1 VGAANRKDSLIDFSV
16 GKAGD
21 LAKWRYANLGFVLG
35 IDVSKDNIVNKV
47 DGACA
52 RYLNEA
58 AKQRGLFGA
67 VFLVGNS
74 SNNIRTGDAFAT
86 FKEKRIV
93 QAVFGEGAKNQQ
105 ELGAGIYKYYGV
117 ASDGFNIASCQFSL
131 HYFFENAATLHH
143 FVRNVAECTKVGG
156 TFIGTCW
163 DGKTVF
169 RLLKDRAEG
178 DAFTIMRDSRKMFQ
192 LTKLYDETG
201 FPEDEMSLGYGVS
214 VYQESIGQAI
224 VEYLVNFDFLVRVM
238 ENYGF
243 VLADKEDTVKMGLPG
258 GTGMFETLYYEME
271 QEVKRSPELKRRY
284 GDALYMTEEEK
295 TVSFLNRYFVFKK
308 VRNVAT
314 ERVTQLLEK
323 PESEGETEETVEKIT
338 KQMGKRQKLAA
349 KAAVGKD
356 VEGPAAKKTRGFI
369 RPVKKAEQVVKMKI
383 SVYDPV
389 EESKEP
395 EKGPEEIGVIDVS
408 EEAPAMVLAPP
419 KPKRVVVRKP
429 KLTKI

>member
-1 VGAANRKDSLIDFSV
+1 VRRGGNG
-16 GKAGD
+16 GKRRA
-21 LAKWRYANLGFVLG
+21 L
-35 IDVSKDNIVNKV
+35 

-58 AKQRGLFGA
+58 AKQHNLFGA
-67 VFLVGNS
+67 LFLVGNS
-74 SNNIRTGDAFAT
+74 SNNIRNGDAFAS

-131 HYFFENAATLHH
+131 HYFFENSKTLHN

-156 TFIGTCW
+156 TFVGTCW

-169 RLLKDRAEG
+169 RLLKDKVEG
-178 DAFTIMRDSRKMFQ
+178 DAFTITRDSRKMFQ

-243 VLADKEDTVKMGLPG
+243 VLADKEDTAKMGLPG
-258 GTGMFETLYYEME
+258 GTGMFETLFYEME
-271 QEVKRSPELKRRY
+271 QEVKRSPDLKRRY
-284 GDALYMTEEEK
+284 GDSLYMTEDEK

-314 ERVTQLLEK
+314 ERVTQLLEN
-323 PESEGETEETVEKIT
+323 PESEGEQEEGVEKIT
-338 KQMGKRQKLAA
+338 KKMNKRQKLAA
-349 KAAVGKD
+349 KEPKEKVAKATKD
-356 VEGPAAKKTRGFI
+356 ATVKEPKKRGFI
-369 RPVKKAEQVVKMKI
+369 RPIKKATQIVQMKI

-389 EESKEP
+389 EDKPIEVVNPREVEEDPVAQQEESN
-395 EKGPEEIGVIDVS
+395 PEEVNIDIP
-408 EEAPAMVLAPP
+408 EDEPAIVLAPS
-419 KPKRVVVRKP
+419 KPKRVVIRKREQP
-429 KLTKI
+429 S